1 MSVLFIE
8 STEQFKSHVLESD
21 KLSVIDFR
29 AEWCG
34 PCRMLG
40 PIMEELAV
48 DNAGKNVQIVKINVD
63 EQPGLAGSFGVSSI
77 PAVFFV
83 KGGKV
88 VDAMVGAMPKMMF
101 QQKIDQHVE
110 AKVVKMNPD
119 QAGEQKA
126 AA

>member
-1 MSVLFIE
+1 MSVLHIE
-8 STEQFKSHVLESD
+8 STEQFKSQVLESD
-21 KLSVIDFR
+21 TLSVIDFR

-83 KGGKV
+83 KGGQV
-88 VDAMVGAMPKMMF
+88 VDAMVGAMPKNMF
-101 QQKIDQHVE
+101 QAKIDQH
-110 AKVVKMNPD
+110 
-119 QAGEQKA
+119 AGAAEQKA

>member
-1 MSVLFIE
+1 MFIE
-8 STEQFKSHVLESD
+8 STEQFKKDVLESD

-40 PIMEELAV
+40 PIMEELAK
-48 DNAGKNVQIVKINVD
+48 DNAGKAVQIVKINVD
-63 EQPGLAGSFGVSSI
+63 EQPALAGSFGVSSI

-88 VDAMVGAMPKMMF
+88 VDAMVGAMPKNMF
-101 QQKIDQHVE
+101 QAKIDQHAE
-110 AKVVKMNPD
+110 AKIVKMNPE
-119 QAGEQKA
+119 QGEQKA

>member
-1 MSVLFIE
+1 MSVLHIE
-8 STEQFKSHVLESD
+8 STEQFKSQVLESD
-21 KLSVIDFR
+21 TLSVIDFR

-88 VDAMVGAMPKMMF
+88 VDAMVGAMPKNMF
-101 QQKIDQHVE
+101 QAKIDQHVE
-110 AKVVKMNPD
+110 AKGVNMNSE
-119 QAGEQKA
+119 AGEQKA

>member
-1 MSVLFIE
+1 MSVLHIE
-8 STEQFKSHVLESD
+8 STEQFKSKVLESD
-21 KLSVIDFR
+21 TLSVIDFR

-88 VDAMVGAMPKMMF
+88 VDAMVGAMPKLMF
-101 QQKIDQHVE
+101 QQKIDQHAE
-110 AKVVKMNPD
+110 AKGVNMNPE
-119 QAGEQKA
+119 AGEQKA

>member
-8 STEQFKSHVLESD
+8 NVDQFKTEVLESD

-48 DNAGKNVQIVKINVD
+48 DNAGKPVQIVKINVD
-63 EQPGLAGSFGVSSI
+63 EQPQLAGSFGVSSI

-83 KGGKV
+83 KWGKV
-88 VDAMVGAMPKMMF
+88 VDAMVGAMPKPMF
-101 QQKIDQHVE
+101 QAKIDQH
-110 AKVVKMNPD
+110 
-119 QAGEQKA
+119 AGAAEQKA